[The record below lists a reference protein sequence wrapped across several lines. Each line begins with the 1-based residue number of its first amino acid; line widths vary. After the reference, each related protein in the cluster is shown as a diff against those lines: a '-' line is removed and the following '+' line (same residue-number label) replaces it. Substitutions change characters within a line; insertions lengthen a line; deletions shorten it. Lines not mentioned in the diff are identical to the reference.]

1 MRWRRPAT
9 VAFAGLILAATG
21 LSADGGPARPA
32 LAFADGVPS
41 DVRALAH
48 ATWER
53 FIDAFAGR
61 RACLAPVTVA
71 SAWSLDDR
79 AAYDPGGRLV
89 TIRIPGTAPNLAASL
104 VHEFA
109 HHLEFTCPEHRTL
122 RASFRSVQ
130 GLDADA
136 PWRTAETWS
145 EIPSEQFAEATVRF
159 VLGRAPAHR
168 MAPVERKAVA
178 VIRAWAAGDR
188 LTHRRAAP

>member
-1 MRWRRPAT
+1 MRWRRPAS
-9 VAFAGLILAATG
+9 VAIAGLILGGTG
-21 LSADGGPARPA
+21 MAADGGPARPA

-41 DVRALAH
+41 DVRALAD

-53 FIDAFAGR
+53 FTGAFADRG
-61 RACLAPVTVA
+61 ACLEPVTVA
-71 SAWSLDDR
+71 AAWSLHDR

-89 TIRIPGTAPNLAASL
+89 TIRIPGTAPNLTVSL

-109 HHLEFTCPEHRTL
+109 HHLEFTCPEHRSL
-122 RASFRSVQ
+122 RPSFLSAQ

-136 PWRTAETWS
+136 AWRTGETWS
-145 EIPSEQFAEATVRF
+145 ETPSEQFAEATVRF

-168 MAPVERKAVA
+168 LIFVEDEAVA
-178 VIRAWAAGDR
+178 VIRAWAAGEL

>member
-1 MRWRRPAT
+1 MRWRRPAS
-9 VAFAGLILAATG
+9 VAIAGLIAAVTG
-21 LSADGGPARPA
+21 VAADGGPARPA

-41 DVRALAH
+41 DVRALAG

-53 FIDAFAGR
+53 FTDAFAGR
-61 RACLAPVTVA
+61 WDCLAPVTVA

-79 AAYDPGGRLV
+79 AAYDPDGRLV

-109 HHLEFTCPEHRTL
+109 HHLEFTCPEHRSL
-122 RASFRSVQ
+122 RASFRSAQ
-130 GLDADA
+130 GLDADS

-145 EIPSEQFAEATVRF
+145 QIPSEQFAEATVRF
-159 VLGRAPAHR
+159 VLGRAPGHR
-168 MAPVERKAVA
+168 LVSVEREAVA